1 MNKPFSEIVNEQLGH
16 TESFYRTLSKVL
28 SELNDI
34 LYENAYLKAENMEL
48 KRQNKMYQD
57 SVNEGIEESK
67 ANIAMALRACLQ
79 GTNNIVEEE
88 D

>member
-16 TESFYRTLSKVL
+16 TESFYKTLSKVT

-34 LYENAYLKAENMEL
+34 LYRNAYLEAENMEL
-48 KRQNKMYQD
+48 KRQLKMYQD
-57 SVNEGIEESK
+57 SVNEGINKSK

-79 GTNNIVEEE
+79 GTNNTVEEE